1 MNDPLKIAVAGLGTV
16 GVGTLE
22 LLSKH
27 AALLERRC
35 GRPIVV
41 VAVSAR
47 QRGRDRG
54 VPLEGYEW
62 YDDPVAMAAGA
73 DADVVVELI
82 GGADGVAKDVCEAA
96 IAAGRHVVTAN
107 KALLA
112 HHGTVLARAAE
123 KAGVTLAF
131 EAAVAGGIPIVK
143 ALREGLAANGVGRVY
158 GILNG
163 TCNYILSNMR
173 ESGRG
178 FDDVLAEAQEL
189 GYAEAD
195 PSFDV
200 DGVDTAHKLAI
211 LASLAFGC
219 EIDFAA
225 VHTEGIRRV
234 SPLDIRFAEELGF
247 RIKLLGLAVRTEEGV
262 EQRVHPCLVPLDAPI
277 AHIEGV
283 FNAVVAEGDGADTI
297 MLEGRGAGAGPTAS
311 AVGADLVDI
320 ARRRTTPTFAVPAAD
335 LEALPA
341 APMERHRGAY
351 YIRFMVLDRPG
362 VFADVAAALRDH
374 DVSMEGVLQR
384 GRAPDAVVPVVMTT
398 HEAEERGMIAAL
410 AQIEALE
417 AVAEPPCMI
426 RIETL
431 SAGTA
436 FFSDRKDC

>member
-1 MNDPLKIAVAGLGTV
+1 MNDPLKIALAGLGTV
-16 GVGTLE
+16 GVGTLK
-22 LLSKH
+22 LLTRH

-41 VAVSAR
+41 AAVSAR
-47 QRGRDRG
+47 HRDRDRG
-54 VPLEGYEW
+54 VPLQDYAW
-62 YDDPVAMAAGA
+62 YDDPVAMAADA
-73 DADVVVELI
+73 DAEVVVELI
-82 GGADGVAKDVCEAA
+82 GGADGVAKDVSEAA

-112 HHGTVLARAAE
+112 HHGTALARAAE
-123 KAGVTLAF
+123 EAGVTLAY

-143 ALREGLAANGVGRVY
+143 ALREGLAANGVERVF

-163 TCNYILSNMR
+163 TCNYILTNMR
-173 ESGRG
+173 ESGRQ

-195 PSFDV
+195 PGFDV

-219 EIDFAA
+219 EINLGA

-247 RIKLLGLAVRTEEGV
+247 RIKLLGIAARTGAGV
-262 EQRVHPCLVPLDAPI
+262 EQRVHPCLVPLEAPI

-320 ARRRTTPTFAVPAAD
+320 ARRRATPTFAVPAAD

-384 GRAPDAVVPVVMTT
+384 GRAPGAVVPVVMTT
-398 HEAEERGMIAAL
+398 HDAEEAGMMRAL
-410 AQIEALE
+410 AQIEALD

-426 RIETL
+426 RIETF
-431 SAGTA
+431 STGGAG
-436 FFSDRKDC
+436 